1 MEKDQEFVE
10 MVIKALVENP
20 DKVKVERTVDEMGV
34 LLTLSVDPSD
44 MGKIIGKE
52 GRTAKAV
59 RTLLRVLGAR
69 NNSRVNL
76 KIAEP
81 EGGTYVPPSAAA
93 PSTAAADTSAS
104 AASAADDAMPMSDDT
119 ATTVTQS
126 DDQSDLRSPTSDGL
140 NLINDDTSNGSN
152 FPNEEERPTSI
163 I

>member
-81 EGGTYVPPSAAA
+81 EGGTYVPPS
-93 PSTAAADTSAS
+93 
-104 AASAADDAMPMSDDT
+104 DDAGSYVPPSNDSANDDAATPSPAQASDESSSAPVDFTQGMS
-119 ATTVTQS
+119 A
-126 DDQSDLRSPTSDGL
+126 
-140 NLINDDTSNGSN
+140 INDDTSNSN
-152 FPNEEERPTSI
+152 SFQNEEERPTSI

>member
-81 EGGTYVPPSAAA
+81 EGGSYVPP
-93 PSTAAADTSAS
+93 
-104 AASAADDAMPMSDDT
+104 ADDAEMP
-119 ATTVTQS
+119 AAHTTEPQTNDEPMQYNTDFS
-126 DDQSDLRSPTSDGL
+126 A
-140 NLINDDTSNGSN
+140 INDDTTNASGIQ
-152 FPNEEERPTSI
+152 NEEERPTSI